1 MLENKKSLDDMVP
14 SEIVRS
20 LDEYIVGQ
28 EEAKRTIAIAIRN
41 RVRRKRL
48 PEGIRDEV
56 TPKNILMIG
65 PTGVGK
71 TEIARRIAKLANA
84 PFIKVEATKYTEVGY
99 VGRDVESMVRD
110 LMAASIAMVREEMAA
125 QRHDEVEHRVEERLL
140 DLLLPAI
147 EATKGS
153 EDVSV
158 GETREKFRSML
169 RSGVFNEK
177 EVEIP
182 VDAKARFGFEVMG
195 SSGNMEDLQNALSNI
210 GSMFSSSGRK
220 TRKVT
225 IRRAKEIIEEEE
237 LEKVIDPDKAVDEA
251 KIRAE
256 EMGIIFIDEI
266 DKVASHN
273 STSNSD
279 VSREGVQRDILPI
292 VEGSKVSTKWG
303 VIDTTNILFIAAGA
317 FSMSK
322 PSDLIPELQ
331 GRFPLRVELHDLTAD
346 EFYRILTEP
355 QNAITKQYK
364 ALLSTEGV
372 TVDFKDEALRE
383 IARIASDVNQT
394 NDNIGARRLYTVME
408 KLLEE
413 LAFSADEISGQTVE
427 ITEGYV
433 QERLKVCSITQLLQ
447 IAMMRRSGRPGRCTV
462 MGYASIPAVITRREE
477 VSSQGRGSVARSSV
491 TSLPPPMMQRI
502 PARRISLSSRRR
514 QGRRILTH
522 FRAMSA
528 WIRRSTGR
536 SHTARKLP
544 RFLTP
549 II

>member
-1 MLENKKSLDDMVP
+1 MPERKKLDDMVP

-20 LDEYIVGQ
+20 LNEYVIGQ
-28 EEAKRTIAIAIRN
+28 DEAKRTIAIAIRN

-48 PEGIRDEV
+48 PEDIRDEV

-84 PFIKVEATKYTEVGY
+84 PFVKVEATKYTEVGY

-110 LMAASIAMVREEMAA
+110 LMAASLSMVREEMAS
-125 QRHDEVEHRVEERLL
+125 QKEEEVKLRVEDRLL
-140 DLLLPAI
+140 DLLLPAL
-147 EATKGS
+147 EAQKN
-153 EDVSV
+153 ENDVSV
-158 GETREKFRSML
+158 EDTRERFRKLL
-169 RSGVFNEK
+169 RDGVFDTK
-177 EVEIP
+177 EVEMP
-182 VDAKARFGFEVMG
+182 YDSRVNMGFELMG
-195 SSGNMEDLQNALSNI
+195 ASGNMEDLQNALSSI
-210 GSMFSSSGRK
+210 GNMFQHAGSGKK
-220 TRKVT
+220 TRKLS
-225 IRRAKEIIEEEE
+225 IKRAREIIEEEE
-237 LEKVIDPDKAVDEA
+237 MDKVIDQDKAVEEA
-251 KIRAE
+251 KERAE

-273 STSNSD
+273 SNSNSD

-317 FSMSK
+317 FSFAK

-364 ALLSTEGV
+364 ALLGTENV
-372 TVDFKDEALRE
+372 TVVFEDEALHRIAE
-383 IARIASDVNQT
+383 IASEVNQT

-413 LAFSADEISGQTVE
+413 LAFSADELGGQAVNITKAYVE
-427 ITEGYV
+427 
-433 QERLKVCSITQLLQ
+433 ERLGGIIENVD
-447 IAMMRRSGRPGRCTV
+447 
-462 MGYASIPAVITRREE
+462 
-477 VSSQGRGSVARSSV
+477 
-491 TSLPPPMMQRI
+491 
-502 PARRISLSSRRR
+502 LSKY
-514 QGRRILTH
+514 IL
-522 FRAMSA
+522 
-528 WIRRSTGR
+528 
-536 SHTARKLP
+536 
-544 RFLTP
+544 
-549 II
+549 